1 MIAIASF
8 RWSDHSDAEITLDR
22 PTCTRSIVRAPF
34 SPPADCFIPQNDRRS
49 SVPSTRR
56 LTVECIS
63 ELDYSHLMDRLT
75 ESIWMYKVYTNL
87 YQMKSNGCWL
97 GWQLAAKASLHVLD
111 HNADEQISII
121 LAIRERET
129 GEFGGSCLNLE
140 QCQQH
145 GVSTC
150 FRQSEQ
156 EAHRQWCAPIDNR
169 QTR

>member
-121 LAIRERET
+121 LAIRERDWRIWRFLSEPWT
-129 GEFGGSCLNLE
+129 
-140 QCQQH
+140 
-145 GVSTC
+145 VSTAWC
-150 FRQSEQ
+150 VNMFSTKWTSSTSAMMRPDRQ
-156 EAHRQWCAPIDNR
+156 
-169 QTR
+169 